1 MSMRSNTGDTW
12 DDYFKDNEL
21 LTQIDKDARRLYPDL
36 GFFSFPTRFP
46 ANEIL
51 DERYKLGMLKDRVN
65 KSNLAAVSSVK
76 GRNGAKLMQNASK
89 NAGDHESTIK
99 QNEEA
104 NWEGSCFFLQ
114 LFTIFYQLIIKF
126 S

>member
-104 NWEGSCFFLQ
+104 NFGWRYSDW
-114 LFTIFYQLIIKF
+114 
-126 S
+126 